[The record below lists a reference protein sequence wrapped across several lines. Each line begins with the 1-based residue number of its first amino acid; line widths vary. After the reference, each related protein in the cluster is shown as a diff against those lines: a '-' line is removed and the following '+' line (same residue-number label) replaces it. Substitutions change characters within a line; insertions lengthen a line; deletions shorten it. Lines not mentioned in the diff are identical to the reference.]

1 MGYAQDAAI
10 QELIRLIQQALAQK
24 QDSGNYLTT
33 SDLQSIIASAR
44 QDVLLYTAQTLN
56 EAQKQQ
62 ARNNIDAISIDD
74 VGNVFNIKGEVANV
88 SALPTSGNSVGDIYI
103 VQSENVPYIWIES
116 TQYPTGHWTQFGQVI
131 DYSNFIQSPT
141 NSQQDD
147 VLLFNGSVW
156 TSGNVPTDTTLTEQN
171 RAANAKVVGDYVNHL
186 VDNVQDISSDI
197 TPLKLTLNVID
208 DNPNKTIMLDGTVV
222 QTASAIGVSNL
233 YACKSGYIISYKLS
247 TQNSRLIFV
256 VYDKD
261 NNVTHSVSGTGYSG
275 YISGEY
281 TFTDADAYFRVSGVI
296 AGNYRKNYA
305 LSYSYELPNVAT
317 KTDIE
322 SIDTQLQRALQ
333 AADALDASGLSW
345 NDMPSDFYSGDVYEN
360 SGITFTK
367 RADNS
372 IYSVGTATDQARY
385 YWMYKYSMT
394 PGTYTLGGLPDGAST
409 QSFALQYAVTEGAPS
424 SSDYHLILTNTEITI
439 LEGQFLSV
447 RSWYRTGYVDEGHEW
462 KVFLGS
468 PFGSL
473 DSKFSPKNFVPIIYE
488 NQQVIEE
495 LNSRK
500 LPSYWETYLQ
510 EKSVDIKNAVYA
522 VGNHG
527 IVFQFFTDFHLPQ
540 SDVNYRGYTTL
551 PQVLAYIKKYCFVDN
566 VIFGGDILQKNDT
579 EEEAISVLE
588 QYALDFAELK
598 PLNILGNHDN
608 NPYGGDPAGSAI
620 VDTGALYS
628 ILFRNMENRVKLEPN
643 MYWYMDNEVQKVR
656 IIALNTGA
664 GVLSK
669 WNTDATQHQWFV
681 DALVNT
687 PNGYTIVVIPHVF
700 FQLSGGTLALSGIGN
715 SIKSI
720 VDAYAN
726 KSSGTWQ
733 GISYD
738 FTQTGGTVACI
749 MCGHTHNDGMIMSTA
764 GYPMIGTVCEAMW
777 GSQQTVTRGTQ
788 AKETTNEHAFD
799 VVCLDTSS
807 KTIKCVRVGSGANR
821 TFTYL

>member
-33 SDLQSIIASAR
+33 SDLQSIIDSAR
-44 QDVLLYTAQTLN
+44 QDVLLYTTQTLN

-74 VGNVFNIKGEVANV
+74 VGNVFNIKGEVANI

-141 NSQQDD
+141 DPQQDD
-147 VLLFNGSVW
+147 VLMFNGSVW
-156 TSGNVPTDTTLTEQN
+156 TSGKVPTDTTLTEQN
-171 RAANAKVVGDYVNHL
+171 MAANAKVVGDYVNRL

-222 QTASAIGVSNL
+222 QTANAIGVSNL
-233 YACKSGYIISYKLS
+233 YACKAGYIISYKLS
-247 TQNSRLIFV
+247 TQDSRLIFV

-296 AGNYRKNYA
+296 GGNYRKNYT

-345 NDMPSDFYSGDVYEN
+345 NDMPPDFYSGDVYEN

-385 YWMYKYSMT
+385 YWMYNYSMT

-409 QSFALQYAVTEGAPS
+409 QSFALQYAVTEGTPS

-462 KVFLGS
+462 RVFLGS

-488 NQQVIEE
+488 NQQIIEE
-495 LNSRK
+495 LNSHK

-510 EKSVDIKNAVYA
+510 EKAVDIKNAVYA

-551 PQVLAYIKKYCFVDN
+551 PQVLAYIKKYCFVND
-566 VIFGGDILQKNDT
+566 VIFGGDIVQRNDT
-579 EEEAISVLE
+579 AEEATSVLE

-608 NPYGGDPAGSAI
+608 NPYGGDPVGSAI
-620 VDTGALYS
+620 VDTGTLYS

-656 IIALNTGA
+656 IIALNTGV
-664 GVLSK
+664 GVLSE
-669 WNTDATQHQWFV
+669 WNADTAQHQWFV
-681 DALVNT
+681 DTLANT

-726 KSSGTWQ
+726 KGSGTWQ

-738 FTQTGGTVACI
+738 FTQAGGTVACI

-807 KTIKCVRVGSGANR
+807 KTIKCVRVGSGSNR